1 MRRAA
6 LLLLGATP
14 GVAVGYLMLLAY
26 ILRRVKPLPITFLP
40 ESSRKLDDPTPA

>member
-1 MRRAA
+1 MRNAA

-14 GVAVGYLMLLAY
+14 GFAFGYLLLVVY

-40 ESSRKLDDPTPA
+40 EASGGASKARP

>member
-1 MRRAA
+1 MRKTA

-14 GVAVGYLMLLAY
+14 GFAFGYLLLMAY

-40 ESSRKLDDPTPA
+40 QSPPSASR